1 MDAGGRRL
9 RAPSPDLAKSLELR
23 LRPKA
28 AGDSRTGL
36 GLRSRRAAGDLARL
50 GGIKMTIQFARL
62 CAVSACAL
70 VASVSVASAQP
81 ATVHI
86 QEGTELRIHFN
97 DKLSSKTASE
107 GDRFSITLDEP
118 VVMPDGLK
126 IPAGYRGVGEVT
138 DAEKRGMMGK
148 PGQLNVRFDYLKI
161 GDARVH
167 LRGSKGEEGKS
178 RVGTT
183 VVLTV
188 LFGPLGLLKHGK
200 DVEIP
205 RGQPFTVYVDQDVDI
220 PAPLAPP
227 PHED

>member
-1 MDAGGRRL
+1 MVN
-9 RAPSPDLAKSLELR
+9 
-23 LRPKA
+23 
-28 AGDSRTGL
+28 
-36 GLRSRRAAGDLARL
+36 
-50 GGIKMTIQFARL
+50 QFARL

-70 VASVSVASAQP
+70 TASVTAAWAQP
-81 ATVHI
+81 ANLHL

-107 GDRFSITLDEP
+107 GDRFSITLDEA
-118 VVMPDGLK
+118 VVTSDGLK

-138 DAEKRGMMGK
+138 EAEKRGMMGK
-148 PGQLNVRFDYLKI
+148 PGQLNVRFDYLKV
-161 GDARVH
+161 GEQRVH

-200 DVEIP
+200 DVEIKP
-205 RGQPFTVYVDQDVDI
+205 GQPFTVYVDQDVDI
-220 PAPLAPP
+220 PEPLAPP